1 MLKKQRRDFLTR
13 SLAGLLAGSGGAS
26 VLNSLSVTNA
36 LAQQGGEYRA
46 LVCLFLYGG
55 NDSFNMFVPRSAG
68 QYSAYREARR
78 NLAVDSGQLLGV
90 DPVGSDGSQYGFHP
104 AMPEVRDLFT
114 NGRVAV
120 LGNVGPLV
128 VPTSRD
134 DFIQERVPLPPRLF
148 SHNDQQAF
156 WQSLNPDAPFPS
168 GWAGRMADAMLSSNV
183 NRQMSMNVSM
193 SGINL
198 MQTGRTS
205 IPYIL
210 STRGVDATKSQ
221 TQKTGFGRLERRNAA
236 MQALL
241 NANAGHLFGNEY
253 RSVMSR
259 ALDLNSDIRSVLA
272 STSVPPVGFPGSQL
286 GQSLAMV
293 TRMISIREQL
303 GLSRQIFFV
312 GFGGWDTHSAQ
323 NSRHPALL
331 STLSQAMGAFYRATE
346 YMGLSHQITSFTA
359 ADFGRTLTSNG
370 DGSDHGWGG
379 HQLVMGG
386 AVNGN
391 RIYGQMP
398 EYRIEGG
405 ADSGRGRIIPTTA
418 VDQFGATLARWYG
431 LSESD
436 LSDVFPNLDA
446 FGSSNLGFLAS

>member
-1 MLKKQRRDFLTR
+1 MKR
-13 SLAGLLAGSGGAS
+13 SVAGLLAGSGGAA
-26 VLNSLSVTNA
+26 VLNSLNITNA

-55 NDSFNMFVPRSAG
+55 NDSFNMFVPRSPD
-68 QYSAYREARR
+68 QYTAYREARR

-90 DPVGSDGSQYGFHP
+90 NAVGSDGSQYGFHP
-104 AMPEVRDLFT
+104 SMPDVRNLFN
-114 NGRVAV
+114 NGKVAV
-120 LGNVGPLV
+120 LGNVGPLI

-134 DFIQERVPLPPRLF
+134 DFVQSRVPLPPRLF
-148 SHNDQQAF
+148 SHNDQQDF
-156 WQSLNPDAPFPS
+156 WQSLKPDASISS
-168 GWAGRMADAMLSSNV
+168 GWAGRMADAMLSANA

-205 IPYIL
+205 VPYIL
-210 STRGVDATKSQ
+210 STRGVDLTKSA
-221 TQKTGFGRLERRNAA
+221 TQKSGFGRLERRNAA
-236 MQALL
+236 LQALL
-241 NANAGHLFGNEY
+241 NSNASHIYGNEY

-259 ALDLNSDIRSVLA
+259 ALDLNNDIRSVLA
-272 STSVPPVGFPGSQL
+272 RAPVPPVGFPGSPL
-286 GQSLAMV
+286 AQSLAMV

-312 GFGGWDTHSAQ
+312 GFGGWDTHGAQ
-323 NSRHPALL
+323 NARHPALL
-331 STLSQAMGAFYRATE
+331 STLSQAMGAFYRATD
-346 YMGLSHQITSFTA
+346 YLGLANQVTTFTA

-398 EYRIEGG
+398 EYRIEGS
-405 ADSGRGRIIPTTA
+405 ADSGRGRIIPTTS

-436 LSDVFPNLDA
+436 LADVFPNLSA
-446 FGSSNLGFLAS
+446 FESSNLGFL